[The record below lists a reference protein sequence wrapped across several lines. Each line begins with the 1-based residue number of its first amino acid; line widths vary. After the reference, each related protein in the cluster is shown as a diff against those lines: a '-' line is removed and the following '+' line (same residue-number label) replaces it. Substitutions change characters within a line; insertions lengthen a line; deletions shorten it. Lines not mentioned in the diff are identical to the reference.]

1 MHLSHIVSYGSSP
14 SATSAL
20 QAAALTGLKSPFAKY
35 LNWGT
40 AALVYMGSKMEVY
53 VMKVLNVFNYTG
65 HNISHVKVHGYI
77 VQLLKFN
84 MHCQ

>member
-1 MHLSHIVSYGSSP
+1 MYLSQTVSYGFLP

-40 AALVYMGSKMEVY
+40 AEVAYMGEKKEVCNEY
-53 VMKVLNVFNYTG
+53 IGLYNYSIFMLMIEIMKDL
-65 HNISHVKVHGYI
+65 
-77 VQLLKFN
+77 
-84 MHCQ
+84 

>member
-1 MHLSHIVSYGSSP
+1 MYVSVTKCQLWILSFLP

-40 AALVYMGSKMEVY
+40 AELAYMDKIEKSVINI
-53 VMKVLNVFNYTG
+53 LDSITIVFFMLM
-65 HNISHVKVHGYI
+65 IER
-77 VQLLKFN
+77 
-84 MHCQ
+84 